1 MLIFCYA
8 SSSRGNLYRV
18 VSDSF
23 RTQLLIECGLPMKD
37 IRKCLGTQMNKIDGV
52 LLSHEHKDH
61 SKAIHEFLKV
71 GIDIYTSKGTLTA
84 IGAEKSAYSHCVKS
98 QELITVGDIEVVPFE
113 INHDAAEP
121 LGFMLRDDKDIVM
134 FATDTYNVEYK
145 LNGATKLMIECNY
158 SYEIIDKKVAAG
170 TLNKKRAERLV
181 RSHFSFENLKNWL
194 KRNDLTGLKEIYL
207 LHLSK
212 TNANPVQFRKEIEE
226 LTGVPTIIAD
236 ENILKTKNYYIS
248 TSTWE
253 YVPISSDMGDLC
265 SKSFRETFEGE
276 LDDEED
282 F

>member
-1 MLIFCYA
+1 
-8 SSSRGNLYRV
+8 
-18 VSDSF
+18 
-23 RTQLLIECGLPMKD
+23 MKD
-37 IRKCLGTQMNKIDGV
+37 IRKCLGTNMTKINGV

-61 SKAIHEFLKV
+61 SKAAHELLKV

-84 IGAEKSAYSHCVKS
+84 IGAEKSAYSHCIKS
-98 QELITVGDIEVVPFE
+98 QEVITIGDITVLPFE

-121 LGFMLRDDKDIVM
+121 LGFILRDTEDIVL
-134 FATDTYNVEYK
+134 FATDTYNIEYFI
-145 LNGATKLMIECNY
+145 NGVTKLMIECNH

-170 TLNKKRAERLV
+170 TLDKKRAERLV
-181 RSHFSFENLKNWL
+181 RSHFSLDNLKKWL
-194 KRNDLTGLKEIYL
+194 KRNDLTRLKEIYL

-226 LTGVPTIIAD
+226 LTGIPTIIAD

-248 TSTWE
+248 TGTWE

-265 SKSFRETFEGE
+265 SKSFREAFKGA
-276 LDDEED
+276 LDDEEN

>member
-1 MLIFCYA
+1 MLIYCYA

-18 VSDSF
+18 ISDSF
-23 RTQLLIECGLPMKD
+23 RTQLLIECGLPIKD

-52 LLSHEHKDH
+52 LVSHEHKDH

-84 IGAEKSAYSHCVKS
+84 IRAEKSPYIHFCESGKVINIGD
-98 QELITVGDIEVVPFE
+98 ITVLPFKT
-113 INHDAAEP
+113 NHDTAEP
-121 LGFMLRDDKDIVM
+121 LGFVLRDTEDIVL
-134 FATDTYNVEYK
+134 FAIDTYNIEYFINK
-145 LNGATKLMIECNY
+145 VTKLMIECNH

-212 TNANPVQFRKEIEE
+212 TNADPIQFQKEIEE
-226 LTGVPTIIAD
+226 LTGVPTYIAD
-236 ENILKTKNYYIS
+236 ENILKTGNYYQ
-248 TSTWE
+248 TSASWE
-253 YVPISSDMGDLC
+253 LVPKTSDMGRFFG
-265 SKSFRETFEGE
+265 KSLRETFG
-276 LDDEED
+276 LED
-282 F
+282 V

>member
-8 SSSRGNLYRV
+8 SGSRGNLYRV
-18 VSDSF
+18 ISDSF

-52 LLSHEHKDH
+52 LVSHEHKDH
-61 SKAIHEFLKV
+61 SKAIHEFLKT
-71 GIDIYTSKGTLTA
+71 GIDVYTSRGTLTA
-84 IGAEKSAYSHCVKS
+84 IGEEKSAYSHCVKS

-145 LNGATKLMIECNY
+145 LNGATKLMIECNH

-212 TNANPVQFRKEIEE
+212 TNADPIQFQKEIEE
-226 LTGVPTIIAD
+226 LTGVPTYIAD
-236 ENILKTKNYYIS
+236 ENILKTRNYYR
-248 TSTWE
+248 TSASWE
-253 YVPISSDMGDLC
+253 LVPKTSDMGRFFG
-265 SKSFRETFEGE
+265 KSFRETFKGE

>member
-8 SSSRGNLYRV
+8 SSSLGNLYRV

-23 RTQLLIECGLPMKD
+23 RTQLLIECGLPIKD

-52 LLSHEHKDH
+52 LVSHEHKDH

-84 IGAEKSAYSHCVKS
+84 IRAEKSPYIHFCESGKVINIGD
-98 QELITVGDIEVVPFE
+98 ITVLPFKT
-113 INHDAAEP
+113 NHDATEP
-121 LGFMLRDDKDIVM
+121 LGFVLRDTEDIVL
-134 FATDTYNVEYK
+134 FATDTYNIEYFI
-145 LNGATKLMIECNY
+145 NGVTKLMIECNH

-170 TLNKKRAERLV
+170 TLDKKRAERLI

-226 LTGVPTIIAD
+226 LTGVPTYIAD
-236 ENILKTKNYYIS
+236 ENILKTGNYYR
-248 TSTWE
+248 TSASWE
-253 YVPISSDMGDLC
+253 LVPKTSDMGRFFG
-265 SKSFRETFEGE
+265 KSFRETFKGE

>member
-1 MLIFCYA
+1 MI
-8 SSSRGNLYRV
+8 N
-18 VSDSF
+18 
-23 RTQLLIECGLPMKD
+23 
-37 IRKCLGTQMNKIDGV
+37 
-52 LLSHEHKDH
+52 
-61 SKAIHEFLKV
+61 
-71 GIDIYTSKGTLTA
+71 
-84 IGAEKSAYSHCVKS
+84 
-98 QELITVGDIEVVPFE
+98 VGDITVVPFE

-145 LNGATKLMIECNY
+145 LNGATKLMIECNH

-170 TLNKKRAERLV
+170 TLNKKQAERLV

-194 KRNDLTGLKEIYL
+194 KRNDLTRLKEIYL

-226 LTGVPTIIAD
+226 LTGVPTYIAD
-236 ENILKTKNYYIS
+236 ENILKTGNYYS
-248 TSTWE
+248 TSNTWE
-253 YVPISSDMGDLC
+253 FTPKSSDLYGFFD
-265 SKSFRETFEGE
+265 KSFREVFNSA

>member
-1 MLIFCYA
+1 MFVFCYA

-52 LLSHEHKDH
+52 LISHEHKDH
-61 SKAIHEFLKV
+61 SKAARDFLKV

-84 IGAEKSAYSHCVKS
+84 IGAEKSAYSHCIKS
-98 QELITVGDIEVVPFE
+98 QEVITIGDITVLPFE

-121 LGFMLRDDKDIVM
+121 LGFMLRDNNDIVM

-145 LNGATKLMIECNY
+145 INKVTKLMIECNH

-170 TLNKKRAERLV
+170 TLDKKRAERLV
-181 RSHFSFENLKNWL
+181 RSHFSLENLKKWL
-194 KRNDLTGLKEIYL
+194 KMNDLTSLKEIFL

-212 TNANPVQFRKEIEE
+212 TNADPIQFRKEIEE
-226 LTGVPTIIAD
+226 LTGVPTYIAD
-236 ENILKTKNYYIS
+236 ENILKTGNYYS
-248 TSTWE
+248 TSGTWE
-253 YVPISSDMGDLC
+253 LIPKVSDTGRFFD
-265 SKSFRETFEGE
+265 KSFREVFE
-276 LDDEED
+276 LED
-282 F
+282 V

>member
-23 RTQLLIECGLPMKD
+23 RTQLLIECGLPIKD
-37 IRKCLGTQMNKIDGV
+37 IRKCLGTQMNKIDGI

-61 SKAIHEFLKV
+61 SRAAHEFLKV

-84 IGAEKSAYSHCVKS
+84 IGAEKIPYVHSVKS
-98 QELITVGDIEVVPFE
+98 QEVINVGDITILPFKT
-113 INHDAAEP
+113 NHDAVEP
-121 LGFMLRDDKDIVM
+121 LGFVLRDDKDIVM
-134 FATDTYNVEYK
+134 FATDTYNMEYK
-145 LNGATKLMIECNY
+145 LNGATKLMIECNH

-170 TLNKKRAERLV
+170 TLNKKQAERLV
-181 RSHFSFENLKNWL
+181 RSHFSLENLKNWL
-194 KRNDLTGLKEIYL
+194 KRNDLTRLKEIYL

-212 TNANPVQFRKEIEE
+212 TNANPVQFQKEIEE

-236 ENILKTKNYYIS
+236 ENILKTGNYYIP
-248 TSTWE
+248 TGTWE

-265 SKSFRETFEGE
+265 SKSFQEAFNSA